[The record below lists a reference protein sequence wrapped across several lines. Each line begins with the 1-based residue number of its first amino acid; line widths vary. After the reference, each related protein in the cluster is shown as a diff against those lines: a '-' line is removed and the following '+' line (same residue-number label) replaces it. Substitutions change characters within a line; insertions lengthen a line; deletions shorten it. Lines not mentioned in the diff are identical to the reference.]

1 MSGLE
6 LDGTFIKFPH
16 SPYDV
21 QKIYMQKVLECLR
34 DKKFGLLE
42 SPTGTGKTLA
52 LLCASLAWL
61 ENERGRAPVGHING
75 PDADIKA
82 LLDPNFE
89 GPNAGKLNIAMPTI
103 ILVEILTDISK
114 SQYIIVSLTNFIF
127 RILELRVK

>member
-1 MSGLE
+1 MNGIE
-6 LDGTFIKFPH
+6 LDGTFIRFPYE
-16 SPYDV
+16 PYDV
-21 QKIYMQKVLECLR
+21 QKVYMQKVLDCLK

-61 ENERGRAPVGHING
+61 ENERGRAPVGGLNG

-89 GPNAGKLNIAMPTI
+89 GGNN
-103 ILVEILTDISK
+103 SK
-114 SQYIIVSLTNFIF
+114 FVIVGGFHI
-127 RILELRVK
+127 

>member
-1 MSGLE
+1 MNGIE
-6 LDGTFIKFPH
+6 VDGIFIRFPFE
-16 SPYDV
+16 PYDV
-21 QKIYMQKVLECLR
+21 QKVYMQKVLDCLK

-61 ENERGRAPVGHING
+61 ENERGRAPVGGLNG

-89 GPNAGKLNIAMPTI
+89 GGNRSKFVIFDSGYRIYF
-103 ILVEILTDISK
+103 VIS
-114 SQYIIVSLTNFIF
+114 
-127 RILELRVK
+127 

>member
-1 MSGLE
+1 MFKLTDGKLSSAQLVE
-6 LDGTFIKFPH
+6 LFTMNGIEVDGTFIRFPYE
-16 SPYDV
+16 PYDV
-21 QKIYMQKVLECLR
+21 QKVYMQKVLDCLK

-61 ENERGRAPVGHING
+61 ENERGRAPVGGLNG

-89 GPNAGKLNIAMPTI
+89 GGNN
-103 ILVEILTDISK
+103 SK
-114 SQYIIVSLTNFIF
+114 FVIVDCGFHI
-127 RILELRVK
+127 